1 MIPPKL
7 ELGRENLKEEFDVD
21 ENTDFK
27 EEEFDKVEITQ
38 TSFPN
43 HSEMKLK
50 FRKKILKTEESF
62 QLEIVNIL
70 SLR

>member
-1 MIPPKL
+1 M
-7 ELGRENLKEEFDVD
+7 D

-38 TSFPN
+38 TSFPD
-43 HSEMKLK
+43 HGEMELK
-50 FRKKILKTEESF
+50 FRKKNLKTEKSF
-62 QLEIVNIL
+62 HLEIVNIL